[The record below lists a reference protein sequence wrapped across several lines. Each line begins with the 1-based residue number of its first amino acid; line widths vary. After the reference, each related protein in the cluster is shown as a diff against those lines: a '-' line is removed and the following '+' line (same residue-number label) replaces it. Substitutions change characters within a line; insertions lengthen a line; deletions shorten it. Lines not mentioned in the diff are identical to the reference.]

1 MNIAAGSFIFRQDY
15 DAALAESKL
24 GQGAIQAALSAYNTG
39 NFASGLTNGYVARYD
54 TSGGI
59 DALAARPA
67 AWMHP
72 PILAGGRMSIRL
84 RRADFSVSPLA
95 AVSLWG
101 MKHLAPAA
109 RIALRDYLYPRA
121 VFK

>member
-67 AWMHP
+67 AWMQ
-72 PILAGGRMSIRL
+72 
-84 RRADFSVSPLA
+84 
-95 AVSLWG
+95 
-101 MKHLAPAA
+101 HLAPAA